1 MEKQNKEK
9 IKNRKSGDLQ
19 YCKKQIRI
27 YGFLLYRKS
36 SRTF

>member
-1 MEKQNKEK
+1 MEKENKEK

-19 YCKKQIRI
+19 YCKEQIRI